1 MQKIL
6 LCLSIFA
13 SIQVACNLPVGNH
26 ITLKLIHNQSVMEYV
41 LDPEISIAFNKILKD
56 QTKDAYK
63 EWDYYKSFA
72 KEALNSVLP
81 EDLKEIINNM
91 RINNYPTALI
101 IHNMPIDID
110 IPCTPQNGIRPP
122 VTGENNGKGYAS
134 EATLLG
140 LCSMLDAHPDFDE
153 NEKDGTYINQ
163 IIPRDDE
170 KSRKV
175 ASSNGSEVP
184 FYAHTENIYSVP
196 PLKFFSLLCLRGDT
210 KVATSMIF
218 LDNILAFIKNDSRYD
233 ASMKEKILE
242 EMTKAHF
249 VMKSGPSFEGR
260 LGKAVLL
267 PILEEK
273 NGSRIFRFNAN
284 PGRMSGT
291 SPLSQFV
298 VDYLGGILQS
308 PEFLEN
314 NKTSIILQQ
323 GDLLLFNNWEVM
335 HARDA
340 FKLDK
345 NNWRWLQRIYMMLNE
360 FKQ

>member
-1 MQKIL
+1 MLNL
-6 LCLSIFA
+6 LFYLSILA
-13 SIQVACNLPVGNH
+13 SIQVVCNLPTGNH
-26 ITLKLIHNQSVMEYV
+26 ITLKKIHNQNVMEYT
-41 LDPEISIAFNKILKD
+41 LDPKVSRAFNEILKD
-56 QTKDAYK
+56 QTTDAYK

-72 KEALNSVLP
+72 KNALNSVLP
-81 EDLKEIINNM
+81 EDLKQIIKSM
-91 RINNYPTALI
+91 SINNYPTALI
-101 IHNMPIDID
+101 IHNMPIDTY
-110 IPCTPQNGIRPP
+110 IPCTPENGIRPP
-122 VTGENNGKGYAS
+122 ELGEINGKGYAS

-140 LCSMLDAHPDFDE
+140 LCSMLDAQPDYDE

-196 PLKFFSLLCLRGDT
+196 PLKFFSLLCLRGDP

-218 LDNILAFIKNDSRYD
+218 LDNILEYIKNDSRFD
-233 ASMKEKILE
+233 ASMRE
-242 EMTKAHF
+242 EIAAEITKPHF

-284 PGRMSGT
+284 PGRMSGI

-298 VDYLGGILQS
+298 VDYLTGILQS

-360 FKQ
+360 FEQ